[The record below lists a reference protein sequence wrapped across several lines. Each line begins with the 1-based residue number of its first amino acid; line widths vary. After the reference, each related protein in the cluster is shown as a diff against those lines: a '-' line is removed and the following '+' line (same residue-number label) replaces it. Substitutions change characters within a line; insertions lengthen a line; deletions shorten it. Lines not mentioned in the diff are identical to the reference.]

1 MFQENVMVP
10 IGDWAQ
16 ERLKNL
22 SETDKRRDNSRVGS
36 GFGKKISNWVG
47 REMVYPSNVL
57 HMATE
62 CYNQQHSASYPMA
75 LPEWFIRLFTE
86 DGDMVLD
93 PFNGAGTTSAAAK
106 AMKRHYLGIDTNAD
120 YCRVAV
126 ERLQKTKTGN
136 GQKND
141 EAES

>member
-1 MFQENVMVP
+1 
-10 IGDWAQ
+10 
-16 ERLKNL
+16 
-22 SETDKRRDNSRVGS
+22 VGS